1 MGGEPVETVSVL
13 LQLFF
18 GLSEFMTEFFFLAA
32 FNQKKGH
39 PCLYLLFPVAA
50 CILVSLPHTDRPL
63 RLLLLLALLAC
74 TGIYGLKIPFRT
86 ALAHAFLI
94 PEIMQLSWGIS
105 DSVTSLLFPFLH
117 SVSPSAGPLL
127 LQFCGGMLALATA
140 CVEYLAIYRYVLRE
154 KPEADRYFFLILV
167 PLLLIDLVSWH
178 IIQNLYG
185 NTVFLSPASYH
196 IRLLVIQLLAVISI
210 FCILYAWKGMVR
222 SLRQET
228 GLRLLEQQN
237 LFLRQYVEEARI
249 HERETRALHH
259 DMRNHLTVLKGFLEQ
274 GQPQKA
280 DAYISDLHISLE
292 GTAFPFRT
300 GREVVDI
307 LLKTK
312 LAEACRRG
320 IRTDCA
326 LWLPPSCRIS
336 DMDLC
341 ILLANA
347 LDNAL
352 HGCVRTKDGTETFL
366 RISSRLQGDFL
377 LLHMENSFDGNP
389 DYDRGTGLNN
399 IRRIAEKYAGRMEIT
414 TCGQIFCLHILLLS
428 RHEPEA

>member
-13 LQLFF
+13 LLLFF
-18 GLSEFMTEFFFLAA
+18 GLSEFMTEFLFLAA

-39 PCLYLLFPVAA
+39 PCLYFLFPVAA
-50 CILVSLPHTDRPL
+50 CVLVSLPLADQPV
-63 RLLLLLALLAC
+63 RLLLLLALLTC
-74 TGIYGLKIPFRT
+74 TGIYGLKIPFGT

-94 PEIMQLSWGIS
+94 LEIMQLSWGIS
-105 DSVTSLLFPFLH
+105 DSVTSLLFPLLF
-117 SVSPSAGPLL
+117 SAGPYAGALL
-127 LQFCGGMLALATA
+127 LQFCNGMLTLVMALAG
-140 CVEYLAIYRYVLRE
+140 YLSVYRYV
-154 KPEADRYFFLILV
+154 PEDKSETDRCFFLILA
-167 PLLLIDLVSWH
+167 PLLLIFLISWH

-185 NTVFLSPASYH
+185 NTVSLSPATYH
-196 IRLLVIQLLAVISI
+196 IRLLVIQFLAVISI
-210 FCILYAWKGMVR
+210 FCILYAWKGMVH
-222 SLRQET
+222 SLRQEA

-237 LFLRQYVEEARI
+237 LFLQQYVEEARS

-274 GQPQKA
+274 GDYEKA
-280 DAYISDLHISLE
+280 DAYIGDLHIALG
-292 GTAFPFRT
+292 GTDFPFRT
-300 GREVVDI
+300 GRAVVDI

-312 LAEACRRG
+312 LAEAQRRD
-320 IRTDCA
+320 IRIDCT
-326 LWLPPSCRIS
+326 LQLPPSCRIS

-352 HGCVRTKDGTETFL
+352 HGCEGAKDGAEKVL

-377 LLHMENSFDGNP
+377 LLHVENGFDGNP
-389 DYDRGTGLNN
+389 DYDRSTGLEN

-414 TCGQIFCLHILLLS
+414 TCGQIFCLHVLLLS
-428 RHEPEA
+428 RQEPKT